1 MLNDSLGYL
10 MSKKDQRRKRR
21 GLAVAAAEPEPGFIE
36 GGGTC
41 YMNCLVPFQA
51 YGWSLLKIVFEVWC
65 PEQRP
70 HL

>member
-1 MLNDSLGYL
+1 

-21 GLAVAAAEPEPGFIE
+21 GLAVAAAEPGFSE

-51 YGWSLLKIVFEVWC
+51 YDWSLLKIVFEVWC